1 MGGRDKILYNQLR
14 LGVFAA
20 SKELCILNEIATLSS
35 SESNLKIEC
44 I

>member
-14 LGVFAA
+14 LRIVA
-20 SKELCILNEIATLSS
+20 SKELCILNVVSLSS